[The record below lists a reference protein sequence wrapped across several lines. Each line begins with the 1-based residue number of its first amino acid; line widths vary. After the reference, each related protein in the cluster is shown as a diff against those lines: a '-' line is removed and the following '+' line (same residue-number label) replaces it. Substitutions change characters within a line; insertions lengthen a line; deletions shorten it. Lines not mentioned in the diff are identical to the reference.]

1 MTIQSGKE
9 TVDRSR
15 LKLLGVLAAA
25 GASGGCNATEHG
37 RTLVGDHVARTVE
50 RKNPFSTLRGVESK
64 PKKLPLPEP
73 AGGEGGGGGGGSH

>member
-1 MTIQSGKE
+1 MKTHSDNE

-37 RTLVGDHVARTVE
+37 RTIVGDHVARTVE
-50 RKNPFSTLRGVESK
+50 AKNPFSTLRGVQSK
-64 PKKLPLPEP
+64 PLPRTEP

>member
-1 MTIQSGKE
+1 MQPQSKKE

-50 RKNPFSTLRGVESK
+50 AKNPFSTLRGVQSK
-64 PKKLPLPEP
+64 PAEKAEH
-73 AGGEGGGGGGGSH
+73 AGGEGGGGGSH